1 MSLQRFIENING
13 IGGLA
18 KTNRFKVLIVIPTI
32 LQRFSIR
39 ETRNDFMETLSLLC
53 ETAELPGKTLQTAD
67 VKVYG
72 PTYKVPY
79 QKQFQDINLTF
90 LCSNRGTERD
100 IFDRW
105 IEEIMPSSTSN
116 LRFRSNYLTSIKI
129 LHLSEENSSLNPFTN
144 EEVEVDSNTGI
155 ESVGGRI
162 IREVILEDAF
172 PIGYAAQ
179 PLNWGDDGFQRLSV
193 QFAYRR
199 FK

>member
-32 LQRFSIR
+32 LGTS
-39 ETRNDFMETLSLLC
+39 NDATETLSLLC

-67 VKVYG
+67 VKIYG

-79 QKQFQDINLTF
+79 QKQFQDISLTF
-90 LCSNRGTERD
+90 LCSVNGFERT

-105 IEEIMPSSTSN
+105 IDYIMPTQTSN
-116 LRFRSNYLTSIKI
+116 LRFRNDYLTSIKI
-129 LHLSEENSSLNPFTN
+129 LHLNDADSLSINTFTDEENRNVAIDDIGGTTIK
-144 EEVEVDSNTGI
+144 EVHLD
-155 ESVGGRI
+155 
-162 IREVILEDAF
+162 DAF
-172 PIGYAAQ
+172 PLGYAAQ
-179 PLNWGDDGFQRLSV
+179 QLNWGDDGFQKLTV

-199 FK
+199 FIEI